1 MTLFDNRDEEL
12 VKKFLFNKIGK
23 ESDADPAIMTDYIL
37 VTLQNEMSEAEL
49 KEHCLTDLA
58 EFFGDRTLVFVNSL
72 FDALNR
78 KLYLPHSSA
87 NSAIVA
93 DHKQQRRSGG
103 GGSENGHSSRR
114 RSRSPDNSR
123 IRERERDRRGRSSR
137 SPSRER
143 MRMPARDAGYSGND
157 MALLNG
163 PLEPAGGNHN
173 AMLAAAREQQQ
184 QQQPMQRRRKPCF
197 EFMRRGA
204 CQRGDSCSYAHVTP
218 EQAQMMGLATG
229 SGPAF
234 AQMAPRG
241 GGPFMMPPPQMN
253 APQGFFPMGMRPP
266 GMHMQGPGG
275 VRPSNGPGG
284 YDNNQPMSPTAVFVT
299 NIPDEALSESSV
311 SEFFSKFGAIQDIRI
326 DFARHSAVV
335 EFGDSAAQA
344 QALGTPEAV
353 FNNRF
358 VRVHKAR
365 LQHSAALSAPH
376 DNGQRPPAQQSQ
388 QPPVWRPKSATIKK
402 AEMIEKFVEQQK
414 ELMKKLTTTKDM
426 PPATRKII
434 MDSINQIQKKIDD
447 IRRPK
452 PAGDSDAAEVAAAEV
467 AAEDGSAV
475 ETEKQALQ
483 AKLKALQMETSRL
496 SASAAARGGGR
507 GGGRGGMRPAPHHG
521 SMSLDRRPRTL
532 VLRNVG
538 QAAAERLD
546 SEMAQFGEIEHIDK
560 TEDRN
565 DPPFTYAVKFKAR
578 WEAEAAMKA
587 VTSLDSFSD
596 VSVDWDQ

>member
-1 MTLFDNRDEEL
+1 MTLFNNRDEEL
-12 VKKFLFNKIGK
+12 VKKFLFNKIEK
-23 ESDADPAIMTDYIL
+23 ESDADPAIMTDYIV
-37 VTLQNEMSEAEL
+37 VTLQNEMNEAEL

-78 KLYLPHSSA
+78 KLYLPHTSS
-87 NSAIVA
+87 NLAIA
-93 DHKQQRRSGG
+93 SDQHQRRSGGG
-103 GGSENGHSSRR
+103 GGSENGHSNRR

-123 IRERERDRRGRSSR
+123 VRERERDRRGRSSR
-137 SPSRER
+137 SPSRDR
-143 MRMPARDAGYSGND
+143 MRMPARDAGYAGND

-163 PLEPAGGNHN
+163 PLEPAGGNN
-173 AMLAAAREQQQ
+173 AMFAAVQEQQ

-218 EQAQMMGLATG
+218 EQAQMMGMAA
-229 SGPAF
+229 GPGPGF
-234 AQMAPRG
+234 GQLGPRVG
-241 GGPFMMPPPQMN
+241 GGNGGPFMMAPQMN

-266 GMHMQGPGG
+266 GMHMQGQGG
-275 VRPSNGPGG
+275 IRPNNGPGN
-284 YDNNQPMSPTAVFVT
+284 YDNNQPMSSTAVFVT
-299 NIPDEALSESSV
+299 NIPDEAMSEGSV
-311 SEFFSKFGAIQDIRI
+311 SEFFSRFGAIQDIRI

-335 EFGDSAAQA
+335 EFGDSSAQA
-344 QALGTPEAV
+344 QALGTPEAI

-365 LQHSAALSAPH
+365 LQHSAALSTSH
-376 DNGQRPPAQQSQ
+376 DNSQRQAVQSQ
-388 QPPVWRPKSATIKK
+388 QPQPPVWRPKSATIKK

-452 PAGDSDAAEVAAAEV
+452 PTPDADAAEAPVAEEA
-467 AAEDGSAV
+467 GAV

-483 AKLKALQMETSRL
+483 AKLKALQVETSRL
-496 SASAAARGGGR
+496 SASAAARGGR
-507 GGGRGGMRPAPHHG
+507 GGGRGGMRPAHHG
-521 SMSLDRRPRTL
+521 SMSLDKRPRTL

-538 QAAAERLD
+538 QSAAERLD